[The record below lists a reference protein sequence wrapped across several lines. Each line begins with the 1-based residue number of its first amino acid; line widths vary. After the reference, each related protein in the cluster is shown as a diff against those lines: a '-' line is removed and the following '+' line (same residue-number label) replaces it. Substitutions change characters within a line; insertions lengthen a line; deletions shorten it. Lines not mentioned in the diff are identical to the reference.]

1 MEPEST
7 SGNRQV
13 QLTEQTVT
21 MVSIVDSDPVYAV
34 EFVFLALIQVSAVWL
49 S

>member
-1 MEPEST
+1 MEAEPT

-13 QLTEQTVT
+13 QLTTQTVT
-21 MVSIVDSDPVYAV
+21 MACIVDFDPVYAV
-34 EFVFLALIQVSAVWL
+34 EPIFLALIQVSAVWL